1 MAACELCRRVRSTR
15 RARETTTSK
24 RAIFFLTASRS
35 TRRMRARRVARLRR
49 VQQRRAA
56 PLRVR
61 PSYASAHRAVLVH
74 EQGDAVGRQRRLH
87 WPVTTD
93 PNRSNAHH
101 RHVAHRTLLRTYAP
115 GGTHLAWAHAAVR
128 TAVCSQDAPG
138 PSGALESAHG
148 RPSPNPRLQVFGDL
162 MALVESWEHPVD
174 PSLRLFYS
182 AAWDWRRDLY
192 EQSVRVAD
200 KVAQI
205 RDDTGCRPIVAGHS
219 FGARLVHTALARG
232 DLELS
237 GEVAGVMYFAGAFL
251 GTTYLGPGKSPL
263 ATCVRARN
271 TAHAKVQEQCSSSQR
286 PYMVTAPRLCQG
298 SSGAFALWHAGAP
311 FMFRPNTTDFQA
323 ELLRRTW
330 SAGFAVVP
338 VEPQAVCAN
347 TDELLSNATDECTA
361 METTVRGC
369 HAPTAHES
377 ASSLATA
384 ACMTCASRRAEAQ
397 HSIECCVCARIRR
410 REARAIAVTPQHPL
424 PPPPRSRALNTPA
437 RHNPKTSTLPLACVV
452 GGHRLRERRLRPP

>member
-35 TRRMRARRVARLRR
+35 TRRLRARRVGRLRR
-49 VQQRRAA
+49 VGQRRAA

-93 PNRSNAHH
+93 PIRSNAHH

-115 GGTHLAWAHAAVR
+115 GGRGTHLAWAHAAVH
-128 TAVCSQDAPG
+128 TAVCSQDAP
-138 PSGALESAHG
+138 SGAFESAHG
-148 RPSPNPRLQVFGDL
+148 RPSPPPRPQVFGDL

-271 TAHAKVQEQCSSSQR
+271 TAHAKVQEQCSSSHR
-286 PYMVTAPRLCQG
+286 LHMVTTPPVVSGLVSSLRAAACRRALHVQAQHHGFPGGAAPANMERGLRG
-298 SSGAFALWHAGAP
+298 RARGAAGRVRQHGRATVKCHGRVHGHGDNGAWLP
-311 FMFRPNTTDFQA
+311 
-323 ELLRRTW
+323 
-330 SAGFAVVP
+330 
-338 VEPQAVCAN
+338 CAN
-347 TDELLSNATDECTA
+347 STRERLISGN
-361 METTVRGC
+361 
-369 HAPTAHES
+369 
-377 ASSLATA
+377 SSMHDL
-384 ACMTCASRRAEAQ
+384 R
-397 HSIECCVCARIRR
+397 V
-410 REARAIAVTPQHPL
+410 EAR
-424 PPPPRSRALNTPA
+424 
-437 RHNPKTSTLPLACVV
+437 
-452 GGHRLRERRLRPP
+452 